1 MAAVEDL
8 SFKTGCLCVLI
19 SFYFKFPDC
28 IGCSGT
34 CDICC
39 WNQGCRLA
47 FPMSICTGMGQ
58 CCCIDVRAAFPFD
71 VSKVPITV
79 GVLGMLCV
87 NCDRKGLCA
96 PCSKYAEC
104 NLYQFLPCLSPDCMG
119 FDESKFEEHPISFA
133 MNKRSKVYARDADG
147 EMIIISRP
155 EYKDM
160 WHFRVFERRREGKT
174 VKTLGSDV
182 PIAKATAVEDTVEAS
197 VEASVEVNETQKNE

>member
-1 MAAVEDL
+1 MVLLFILHVKMAAVEDL

-39 WNQGCRLA
+39 WNQGCRMA

-58 CCCIDVRAAFPFD
+58 CCCIDIRAAFPFD

-96 PCSKYAEC
+96 PCSKYAC
-104 NLYQFLPCLSPDCMG
+104 ISSFHVLVLIVWDSMKVNLRNIQSHL
-119 FDESKFEEHPISFA
+119 
-133 MNKRSKVYARDADG
+133 
-147 EMIIISRP
+147 
-155 EYKDM
+155 
-160 WHFRVFERRREGKT
+160 
-174 VKTLGSDV
+174 
-182 PIAKATAVEDTVEAS
+182 
-197 VEASVEVNETQKNE
+197 Q